1 MIIKYSFV
9 TGEVMEVQVAPHIAE
24 VAMEIERATLNSNRR
39 ETRRHNSVE
48 KITEQ
53 GFQFE
58 DKSVDIA
65 ALFEQQQINKQ
76 LQKELEKLLPTQRSL
91 VQKIF
96 FEGISITQIAQAD
109 SVCESAIRNR
119 LKKIYKKL
127 NNIQNLGVRI

>member
-9 TGEVMEVQVAPHIAE
+9 TGEVVEIQVESHIAE
-24 VAMEIERATLNSNRR
+24 AAMEIERATHNNNRR
-39 ETRRHNSVE
+39 ETSRHNSSD
-48 KITEQ
+48 KIIER

-65 ALFEQQQINKQ
+65 AIFEEQQRNEI
-76 LQKELEKLLPTQRSL
+76 LQNELKKLLPNQRSL

-96 FEGISITQIAQAD
+96 FQGLSITQIAQAE

-119 LKKIYKKL
+119 LNKIYKKL
-127 NNIQNLGVRI
+127 RNSQYLGVRI

>member
-1 MIIKYSFV
+1 MIIKYSFA
-9 TGEVMEVQVAPHIAE
+9 TGEVVEIEVANHIAE
-24 VAMEIERATLNSNRR
+24 TAMEIERATLNNNRR
-39 ETRRHNSVE
+39 ETHRHNSVE
-48 KITEQ
+48 KLTEL
-53 GFQFE
+53 GFQFK

-65 ALFEQQQINKQ
+65 AIFEEQQRNEL
-76 LQKELEKLLPTQRSL
+76 LQNELEKLLPTQRNL

-127 NNIQNLGVRI
+127 NNSQYLGVRI